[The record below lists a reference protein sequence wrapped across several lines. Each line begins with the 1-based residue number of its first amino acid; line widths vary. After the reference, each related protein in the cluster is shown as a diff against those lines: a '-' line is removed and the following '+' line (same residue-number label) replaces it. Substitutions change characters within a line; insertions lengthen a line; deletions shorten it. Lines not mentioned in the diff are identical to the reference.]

1 MLQAHLQRGARQ
13 DSRCF
18 RPMATTPARRAFQGT
33 ARTVLWDVSHVR
45 GRPCCEWGGGG
56 SVKTFSTRGVDAS
69 TARFCTKVRGA
80 CAEG

>member
-1 MLQAHLQRGARQ
+1 MFSARWRRRQHGAL
-13 DSRCF
+13 F
-18 RPMATTPARRAFQGT
+18 WGP
-33 ARTVLWDVSHVR
+33 R
-45 GRPCCEWGGGG
+45 GRYCVLCRMCAVGRVEWGGGG

>member
-1 MLQAHLQRGARQ
+1 MFPPDGDDA
-13 DSRCF
+13 S
-18 RPMATTPARRAFQGT
+18 T
-33 ARTVLWDVSHVR
+33 ARFSGDRADGTVCCVAVR